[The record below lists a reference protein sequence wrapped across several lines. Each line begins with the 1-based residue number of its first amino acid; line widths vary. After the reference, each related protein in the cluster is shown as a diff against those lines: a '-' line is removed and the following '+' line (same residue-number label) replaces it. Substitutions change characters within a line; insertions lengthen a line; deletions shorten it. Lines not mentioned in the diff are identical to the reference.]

1 MNDFAILVPPADGLV
16 AGIRLGVAALLGLAV
31 GIERQWSGHASGPTA
46 RFAGMR
52 TFFMLGIIGGAA
64 GLLASG
70 GQVALATVLLGVAAG
85 LTVAAF
91 VVTVRR
97 PKTELDGTT
106 EVAALAVLGLAA
118 LAGGGQLAIAAGAI
132 AMIVFALGEKERLHT
147 LVERVEEAELRAAAR
162 YAVMAL
168 VVLPLLPPEPVA
180 WLGDLSPR
188 QLWLLIVVF
197 SGVNFAGYL
206 AQRAVGAD
214 RGYGIA
220 GLFGGLV
227 SSTAVTLQFARR
239 SREEPEHAAA
249 LARGTIAASA
259 VGALRVLV
267 IVAVIAPAVARESA
281 LYLVPPAIIGG
292 GYVVAGL
299 LRGRSGER
307 TPTESHSPLNVAT
320 SIKMA
325 LFLTA
330 ALTLVQ
336 WLGSTAN
343 DRGILLSAAALGLTD
358 NDALAVSMARYG
370 VGDRRELAA
379 QAIAVGLV
387 SNAIFKATAAAILG
401 NAAYRLR
408 TVAGFAAMVA
418 AIATVALVR

>member
-1 MNDFAILVPPADGLV
+1 VNDFAILVPPADGLV

-31 GIERQWSGHASGPTA
+31 GIERQWSGHATGPAA

-52 TFFMLGIIGGAA
+52 TFFLLGILGGASGLFASA
-64 GLLASG
+64 GQVVLGTAVLLAAAS
-70 GQVALATVLLGVAAG
+70 LAVV
-85 LTVAAF
+85 AF
-91 VVTVRR
+91 VVALRR
-97 PKTELDGTT
+97 PHAEMDATT
-106 EVAALAVLGLAA
+106 EVAALAVLA
-118 LAGGGQLAIAAGAI
+118 LGAFAGGGQLVIAAGAI
-132 AMIVFALGEKERLHT
+132 AMIVFALGEKDRLHT
-147 LVERVEEAELRAAAR
+147 LVERVEEAELHAAAR
-162 YAVMAL
+162 FAVMAL
-168 VVLPLLPPEPVA
+168 VVLPLLPAQPVS

-197 SGVNFAGYL
+197 SGVNFVGYL

-239 SREEPEHAAA
+239 SREQPEHAAA
-249 LARGTIAASA
+249 LARGTVAASA
-259 VGALRVLV
+259 IGALRVLA
-267 IVAVIAPAVARESA
+267 IVAAIAPAVARESA
-281 LYLVPPAIIGG
+281 LYLIPPAVIGG
-292 GYVVAGL
+292 AYVVVGL
-299 LRGRSGER
+299 MRGRSGDG
-307 TPTESHSPLNVAT
+307 TPTESRSPLNVI
-320 SIKMA
+320 SSVKLA

-330 ALTLVQ
+330 ALMLVE
-336 WLGSTAN
+336 WLGSTSN

-387 SNAIFKATAAAILG
+387 SNAVFKAAAAVVLG
-401 NAAYRLR
+401 NAAFRLR
-408 TVAGFAAMVA
+408 TVAGFGAMVA
-418 AIATVALVR
+418 AIVAVALMR